1 MKYIVTGVDGKLA
14 GRVAETMLQ
23 QVEGSELI
31 FTCPNPDRV
40 PEEKKER
47 WNQAGVALR
56 AASYDDEEQMTAA
69 FSGGERLFFISS
81 ILNGERRVRQ
91 HRSVIEA
98 CKKAGI
104 GHITYTSFHVYLF
117 LWCQPG
123 GLSGGTAHS
132 QDHRRRFLPFAG
144 AVLQQ

>member
-1 MKYIVTGVDGKLA
+1 MEKRNCTHVKVPEENTAGKLA
-14 GRVAETMLQ
+14 GRVAETMLH

-56 AASYDDEEQMTAA
+56 AASYDDEEQMAAA

-104 GHITYTSFHVYLF
+104 GHITYTSFF
-117 LWCQPG
+117 
-123 GLSGGTAHS
+123 
-132 QDHRRRFLPFAG
+132 G
-144 AVLQQ
+144 ANREGYPTMWNC